1 LRNADSSKRNVLIG
15 AMSVFGFLNLISGL
29 VTFFNDL
36 LPDRVISLDHLTTI
50 DSVNL
55 DVVSRSSLVK
65 RVQWKSLITS
75 SLLQVRESIR
85 TSQKQTTNKR
95 EKNKSIRWEIWNILS
110 KMNLFFV
117 YIFIFKI
124 IYFSYA

>member
-1 LRNADSSKRNVLIG
+1 MRNADSSKRNVLIG